1 MQNIQNNRLAEII
14 KENEKTI
21 IEFTKELQSGFSQ
34 KTITLDVIE
43 TVMIKT
49 LAVLKKSMIAAAE
62 EMMKEESKK
71 KLKLKSMIDVEEQ

>member
-34 KTITLDVIE
+34 KTITIDVIE

>member
-34 KTITLDVIE
+34 KTITIDVIE

-62 EMMKEESKK
+62 EIMKEESKK

>member
-62 EMMKEESKK
+62 EIMKEESKK